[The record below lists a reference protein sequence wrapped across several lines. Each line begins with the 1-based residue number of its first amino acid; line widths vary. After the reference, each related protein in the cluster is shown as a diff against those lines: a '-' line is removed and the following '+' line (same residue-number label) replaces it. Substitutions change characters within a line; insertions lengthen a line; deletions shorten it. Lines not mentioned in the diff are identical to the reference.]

1 MRLNQFEMI
10 AALEACDSLSEASE
24 KLYISQPSI
33 SKAIREL
40 EEEIGCTI
48 LKRTKT
54 GVEFT
59 EQGMQVLQYAKE
71 ILERI
76 DKIKQLQ
83 FMRDETIFGTLSF
96 GVTRFWSS
104 DIFSR
109 VILGFKDQ
117 YPNVAIQFHEGY
129 SSDIID
135 DVKNNRLNFGIIM
148 VYSTDEA
155 AMMQKIVQSG
165 LEYQILFSDEVRLY
179 ANYKHPL
186 SKKAEVYMKEVVS
199 YSYITGGNAAIADYS
214 KQLLQSYGY
223 QKEIEM
229 ISNQRL
235 LLRYLSN
242 NEAFTSM
249 PERVYQESAEC
260 QRVLKLLPVCDLSWH
275 CQVGVVYRAR
285 EWSPLENLVL
295 KRLQERLKG

>member
-10 AALEACDSLSEASE
+10 AALEACGSLSEASE

-59 EQGMQVLQYAKE
+59 EQGLQVLQYAKE

-76 DKIKQLQ
+76 EKIKQLQ
-83 FMRDETIFGTLSF
+83 FVRDETLSGTLSF

-109 VILGFKDQ
+109 VILGFKEQ

-129 SSDIID
+129 SSDIIN
-135 DVKNNRLNFGIIM
+135 DVESNRLDFGIIM
-148 VYSTDEA
+148 VYSTDETA
-155 AMMQKIVQSG
+155 TMQRVVQSG
-165 LEYQILFSDEVRLY
+165 LEYQTLFSDEVRLY
-179 ANYKHPL
+179 ANHKHPL
-186 SKKAEVYMKEVVS
+186 SQKTEIYMKEVVS

-214 KQLLQSYGY
+214 KQLLQQYGY
-223 QKEIEM
+223 QKDIEM

-235 LLRYLSN
+235 LLRYLSDN
-242 NEAFTSM
+242 LAFTSM

-260 QRVLKLLPVCDLSWH
+260 QRVLKLLPVCDLEWH
-275 CQVGVVYRAR
+275 CQVGVVYRTR
-285 EWSPLENLVL
+285 QWSSLESLVL